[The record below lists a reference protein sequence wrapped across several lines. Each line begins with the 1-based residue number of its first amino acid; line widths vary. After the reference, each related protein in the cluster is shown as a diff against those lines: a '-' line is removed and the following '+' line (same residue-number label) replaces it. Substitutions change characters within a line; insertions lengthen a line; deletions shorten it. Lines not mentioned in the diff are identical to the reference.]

1 MQTVLGVI
9 LLIAAVFLIVVIAL
23 QEGKQQ
29 GIASAVSG
37 GSSDT
42 FLGKTKGGGKDKL
55 LGKVTMWVAIVFAV
69 IVFLAY
75 IIQDDN
81 ITNTDTW
88 FNENVSLNA
97 GETVADAEAAADA
110 AVDAAIDEAAAAVD
124 EAADVN
130 AEG

>member
-9 LLIAAVFLIVVIAL
+9 LLIAAVFLIVVIAI

-42 FLGKTKGGGKDKL
+42 FLGKSKGGGKDKL
-55 LGKVTMWVAIVFAV
+55 LTKVTMWVAIVFAV

-75 IIQDDN
+75 VIQDDN

-88 FNENVSLNA
+88 FNENVSLNSSD
-97 GETVADAEAAADA
+97 TVTDTAAAADA
-110 AVDAAIDEAAAAVD
+110 AVDAAIDEAAATVD
-124 EAADVN
+124 EAGDVD